1 MTIKQAAEKY
11 GISVQAIYSRL
22 KKNDIKLET
31 LKDADT
37 GELTADAMAVF
48 DKLFDKENREKRE
61 NFNSTIER
69 LQGEVNRLDKENA
82 GLVEKIKQLENANA
96 ELKQERERLLT
107 IAQQAQELHKAAL
120 ERLLPPPADNTT
132 AEDSRGSVAQVKR
145 GGLFSRLFGRG

>member
-37 GELTADAMAVF
+37 GELTADAMAVL

-82 GLVEKIKQLENANA
+82 GLVEKIKQLETVNA

-120 ERLLPPPADNTT
+120 DRLLPPPVDNTA
-132 AEDSRGSVAQVKR
+132 AEDLRGSGTQAKR
-145 GGLFSRLFGRG
+145 GGVFGWLFGRK

>member
-22 KKNDIKLET
+22 KKNGISLET

-37 GELTADAMAVF
+37 GELTDDAMVVL

-61 NFNSTIER
+61 SFNSTIER
-69 LQGEVNRLDKENA
+69 LQGEVNRLNNENVE
-82 GLVEKIKQLENANA
+82 LVEKLKLAEKENT
-96 ELKQERERLLT
+96 ELKEERERILT

-120 ERLLPPPADNTT
+120 ERLLPPPVDNTA
-132 AEDSRGSVAQVKR
+132 AEVQRSTEPLTKR
-145 GGLFSRLFGRG
+145 SGVFSWLFGRK

>member
-31 LKDADT
+31 LKDAGT
-37 GELTADAMAVF
+37 GELTADAMAVL

-82 GLVEKIKQLENANA
+82 GLVEKIKQLETVNA

-120 ERLLPPPADNTT
+120 DRLLPPPVDNTA
-132 AEDSRGSVAQVKR
+132 AEDLRGSGAQVKR
-145 GGLFSRLFGRG
+145 GGVFGWLFGRK

>member
-22 KKNDIKLET
+22 KKNGISLET

-61 NFNSTIER
+61 SFNSTIER
-69 LQGEVNRLDKENA
+69 LQGEVNRLNKENSS
-82 GLVEKIKQLENANA
+82 LLEKIKQVEAANA

-120 ERLLPPPADNTT
+120 ERLLPPPVDNTA
-132 AEDSRGSVAQVKR
+132 AEGQGAEGQQVKR
-145 GGLFSRLFGRG
+145 GGLFTRLFGRK

>member
-22 KKNDIKLET
+22 KKNGIKLET

-37 GELTADAMAVF
+37 GELTDDAMAVL

-69 LQGEVNRLDKENA
+69 LQGDLNRLDKENA
-82 GLVEKIKQLENANA
+82 NLIEKIKTLEAANA
-96 ELKQERERLLT
+96 ELKAERERLLT

-120 ERLLPPPADNTT
+120 ERLLPPPADNTA
-132 AEDSRGSVAQVKR
+132 AEGQGAEGQQVKR
-145 GGLFSRLFGRG
+145 GGLFTRLFGRK

>member
-1 MTIKQAAEKY
+1 
-11 GISVQAIYSRL
+11 
-22 KKNDIKLET
+22 
-31 LKDADT
+31 
-37 GELTADAMAVF
+37 MAVL

-145 GGLFSRLFGRG
+145 GGVFGWLFGRK